1 MNLSKNPALFLPKAA
16 RPYACSTMTHGVKT
30 MAASLTGERGKCR
43 GHRKSRA
50 GCLGCKKRRVKCDEN
65 HPTCQKCAIG
75 NRACVYCPSAS
86 RSESRS
92 SKDTTETPLTVGGES
107 ATSRT
112 PASPWNRLRDR
123 DPGSDYILP
132 GFTAL
137 HLHLFHHATTN
148 MASYTASEGIT
159 HLMITYALD
168 NASTAPYLLNQ
179 LLALSALH
187 CSTVKENDQIAFAHE
202 ARKLQT
208 RALSHFNDVDCGPN
222 EHTGITSFMFV
233 SLLGIHTLYNTLSAG
248 HRDIGDFTTSFVGYM
263 RIHRGVRPI
272 LDEYWTRI
280 SRSEP
285 RSLFYIM
292 DWIETSDTC
301 SFGREPTLLRKH
313 LESLPDR
320 STSSVQA
327 CLEALGW
334 IQWVLNL
341 KATVADDSERRVH
354 ASIAWPLIVSEEYVE
369 SLRQHKQEALAV
381 LAFFMAT
388 LHQKPHFWGF
398 NNAGPQL
405 VSAIVAHV
413 GPLWEDALTWPREA
427 VACQSSGS

>member
-1 MNLSKNPALFLPKAA
+1 
-16 RPYACSTMTHGVKT
+16 MTPT
-30 MAASLTGERGKCR
+30 PTAERGNRR
-43 GHRKSRA
+43 GHKKSRA
-50 GCLGCKKRRVKCDEN
+50 GCIECKKRRVKCDEH
-65 HPTCQKCAIG
+65 HPTCQKCATG
-75 NRACVYCPSAS
+75 NRACVYCPSVS

-92 SKDTTETPLTVGGES
+92 SPDTTETTLTVGGEA
-107 ATSRT
+107 ATSTT
-112 PASPWNRLRDR
+112 PASPWNRLRGR
-123 DPGSDYILP
+123 DPGSADIRP

-137 HLHLFHHATTN
+137 HLHLLHHAMTN

-187 CSTVKENDQIAFAHE
+187 CSTVKGNDQVVFAHE
-202 ARKLQT
+202 ARKLQA
-208 RALSHFNDVDCGPN
+208 RALSHFNEVEYGPN
-222 EHTGITSFMFV
+222 EHTGMPSLMFV
-233 SLLGIHTLYNTLSAG
+233 SLLGIHTLYNTLSTSY
-248 HRDIGDFTTSFVGYM
+248 RDIDYFTTSFVSYM

-272 LDEYWTRI
+272 LDEFWTRI
-280 SRSEP
+280 CRTEP

-301 SFGREPTLLRKH
+301 SSVRETTLLRKH
-313 LESLPDR
+313 LESSPDR

-369 SLRQHKQEALAV
+369 SLHQHKQEALAV

-405 VSAIVAHV
+405 VSEIAAHL

-427 VACQSSGS
+427 VAYHLPEI